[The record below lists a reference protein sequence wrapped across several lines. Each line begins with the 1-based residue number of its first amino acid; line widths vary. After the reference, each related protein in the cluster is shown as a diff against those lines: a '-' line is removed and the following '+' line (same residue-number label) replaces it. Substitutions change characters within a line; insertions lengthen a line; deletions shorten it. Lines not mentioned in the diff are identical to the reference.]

1 MSKKMPKVLKSSTNY
16 KILRLIASGGM
27 GEVYE
32 AEILGAEGFAKRVA
46 IKTLLSEMDADQRF
60 IDMFIS
66 EAKLVSNL
74 VHENIVQIYQ
84 LERAPFGHFI
94 VMELVDGIG
103 LHEMIDR
110 LREDNLALPYPLA
123 VFIIS
128 RIARG
133 LSYAHKRCDDN
144 KENLGIVHRDICPNN
159 ILVTKEGLPKL
170 TDFGIAKALSNSIT
184 SNDQCLMGKLV
195 YMAPEQA
202 RKQKVD
208 KRVDIYSLGMVLFE
222 LLSGNFSRDA
232 ENESELF
239 ELACAGAVNMD
250 ALPDDLPDELENIL
264 FRAIQVE
271 PCDRFQTADEMCTA
285 LEYFIYKDGYGP
297 TIVSLENFMRKFFP
311 DLYE

>member
-1 MSKKMPKVLKSSTNY
+1 MDKTLNEIKGSSNY
-16 KILRLIASGGM
+16 RIIREIAEGGM
-27 GEVYE
+27 GTVYE
-32 AEILGAEGFAKRVA
+32 ASQIGVHGFEKKVA
-46 IKTLLSEMDADQRF
+46 IKTLLNDLYEDERF
-60 IDMFIS
+60 IDMFID
-66 EAKLVSNL
+66 EAKLVANL

-110 LREDNLALPYPLA
+110 LRDDNLALPYPLA
-123 VFIIS
+123 VFIVS

-133 LSYAHKRCDDN
+133 LAYAHKRCDDN
-144 KENLGIVHRDICPNN
+144 KNNLGIVHRDICPNN

-170 TDFGIAKALSNSIT
+170 TDFGIAKALSNTIT

-202 RKQKVD
+202 RKEKVD
-208 KRVDIYSLGMVLFE
+208 KRVDVYSLGMVLFE